1 MRKLAWLAVCVVA
14 VFAALALRSGVAH
27 AGEKNALGC
36 IFVADGGNVNNV
48 TTGYNLN
55 NANIQMFTVPTQAL
69 LTLQCVRGPCGVV
82 VGEAVAD
89 AGRALYMA
97 NLEKITSSTSA
108 AVPNIRRADG
118 GSYTGGVVSLVQMGS
133 ATVAELCV
141 FERRGN
147 E

>member
-1 MRKLAWLAVCVVA
+1 MKSALSAFLAIGV
-14 VFAALALRSGVAH
+14 ALAMLSTVRNAH
-27 AGEKNALGC
+27 AGEPNAMGC

-55 NANIQMFTVPTQAL
+55 NGNIQMFTVPTQAL
-69 LTLQCVRGPCGVV
+69 LTLQCVRGPCGVT
-82 VGEAVAD
+82 VGDSVTD

-97 NLEKITSSTSA
+97 NLEKITTSTGS
-108 AVPNIRRADG
+108 AVPNLRRADG
-118 GSYTGGVVSLVQMGS
+118 GSYTGGVISLVQAGS

-141 FERRGN
+141 FARKGN

>member
-1 MRKLAWLAVCVVA
+1 MKKTLFALLAVGVA
-14 VFAALALRSGVAH
+14 VVVLAHSRTAH
-27 AGEKNALGC
+27 AGEPNAMGC

-69 LTLQCVRGPCGVV
+69 LTLQCVRGPCGVT
-82 VGEAVAD
+82 VGDAVTD

-97 NLEKITSSTSA
+97 ANEKITTSTGSS
-108 AVPNIRRADG
+108 VPNLRRADG
-118 GSYTGGVVSLVQMGS
+118 GTYNGQVVSLVQMGS

-141 FERRGN
+141 FARKGN